1 MKSLN
6 SYCKI
11 SCIGSTLVNAVHYEL
26 RLLLSHNI
34 KSQEFTLAEL
44 KAAICNFDFAHSEI
58 GEKFGPLRESVFN
71 IMKKYKLTHNAAQ
84 TRLSLRGIPFLLL
97 RKVDSRSE
105 YYKFLIEII
114 KICNIVF
121 APVISQNPTVA
132 LSHLLE
138 THMKRLR
145 KLFPESNVTPKQH
158 CTIYVPSHI
167 RRLGPPIR
175 APCFSFESTHN
186 YFKELALKQ
195 NSKNLSVSLT
205 KRHQKLECRNFINNH
220 IAPETHPLFSTV
232 EITGVVKSCDI
243 DKITNSQ
250 NKFNEARH
258 LPATALR
265 SVHVASWVTNY
276 RKWCPSCI

>member
-1 MKSLN
+1 M
-6 SYCKI
+6 
-11 SCIGSTLVNAVHYEL
+11 HYEL

-44 KAAICNFDFAHSEI
+44 KAAICNFDFAYSEV
-58 GEKFGPLRESVFN
+58 GEKFGPLHESVFN
-71 IMKKYKLTHNAAQ
+71 VMEKYKLTHDAAQ
-84 TRLSLRGIPFLLL
+84 TRLFLRGIPFLPLK
-97 RKVDSRSE
+97 KVDSRSE

-132 LSHLLE
+132 LSHLIE
-138 THMKRLR
+138 THMKRLT
-145 KLFPESNVTPKQH
+145 KLFPESIVTPKQH

-167 RRLGPPIR
+167 RRLGPPIK
-175 APCFSFESTHN
+175 ASCSSFESTHN

-195 NSKNLSVSLT
+195 NSKNLPVSLT

-220 IAPETHPLFSTV
+220 IAPESHPLFPT
-232 EITGVVKSCDI
+232 EKKTGFVKSCDI
-243 DKITNSQ
+243 DNITNSQ
-250 NKFNEARH
+250 NKFNEACH

-265 SVHVASWVTNY
+265 SVHVASWVTSY
-276 RKWCPSCI
+276 RKWCSSCI